1 MLELKGTI
9 EHWNDQKGFG
19 FILADN
25 GKKFFFHISSVRG
38 AWRPQVGG
46 AVFFVPEQSA
56 QERPSA
62 AHVRHEALAV
72 DNPKIRI
79 KPRVDKSVLKPAF
92 ERRSVD
98 TRKQQQFS
106 ERKVQWG
113 VLAVL
118 LVLPTIGSLSLV
130 KTYSAPWVFV
140 AYIFV
145 SLLAYYFYWDD
156 KRRAK
161 VGEWRI
167 PEANLHFWSFVG
179 GWPGAFIAQQQF
191 RHKTKKL
198 SFLLVFWLI
207 VLSHQVLWFDWLLMD
222 GKWLVS
228 ALS

>member
-9 EHWNDQKGFG
+9 AHWNDQKGFG
-19 FILADN
+19 FILAEN
-25 GKKFFFHISSVRG
+25 GKKFFFHISSVRA
-38 AWRPQVGG
+38 AWRPQVGES
-46 AVFFVPEQSA
+46 VFFVPEQSA

-62 AHVRHEALAV
+62 THVRHEALAV

-79 KPRVDKSVLKPAF
+79 KPAF
-92 ERRSVD
+92 ERRPVD
-98 TRKQQQFS
+98 ARKQQRLS

-118 LVLPTIGSLSLV
+118 LILPAIGSLGLV

-156 KRRAK
+156 KRRAQAN
-161 VGEWRI
+161 EWRI

-191 RHKTKKL
+191 RHKTKKV

-228 ALS
+228 VLS